1 MQPNIPQW
9 KYERDFN
16 FKEGISSIEGTR
28 YDLNVNENQDLV
40 LLNDKQINHFLANG
54 YLQLDTQLPFD
65 YHQSMFDKFK
75 EIIGEDNDLILVITS
90 FQLFLK

>member
-1 MQPNIPQW
+1 MRPNIPQW

-40 LLNDKQINHFLANG
+40 LLNDQQINHFLANG
-54 YLQLDTQLPFD
+54 
-65 YHQSMFDKFK
+65 
-75 EIIGEDNDLILVITS
+75 
-90 FQLFLK
+90 